1 MRIVQ
6 PRIQIID
13 RINGEAM
20 LKKLEKIGRVSHKSE
35 GKITVNSSR
44 QFVRRLIKS
53 GHESVL
59 EHISITVKIICDR
72 GISHEIVRHR
82 IASYTQ
88 ESTRYCAYQE
98 GIEIILPAIIKNNRQ
113 NKKIF
118 LKTIREIEKTYQDL
132 LANGV
137 PPEIARNILP
147 HCLKAEIY
155 CTFNLR
161 EWRHIFSLRCA
172 RDAHPQIRE
181 IFIKILQKFQQKIP
195 IVFDDFEVDEEENV
209 AYQLL

>member
-98 GIEIILPAIIKNNRQ
+98 GIEIILPDIIKNNRQ

-137 PPEIARNILP
+137 PPEIVRNILP
-147 HCLKAEIY
+147 HCLKTEIY